1 MKDYRTVEE
10 FPDYEV
16 SSSGQVRN
24 KKTLKILS
32 QSLSSKGYYQVNI
45 GGKSRRVHRLVAIAF
60 VSNPDDLETVNHK
73 DGNKLNNSS
82 LNLEWLSRG
91 DNIKHA
97 REVLGIKPIP
107 YSVNGGQHH
116 LKGKVGDESSRGKPI
131 IAEFPDETKR
141 YYGSAYQA
149 ALELFGDKELGKQ
162 IRQSIN
168 RGSKQY
174 NGIKF
179 SNYGEST
186 S

>member
-1 MKDYRTVEE
+1 MEYRTLEE
-10 FPDYEV
+10 FPTYEV
-16 SSSGQVRN
+16 SREAIVRN

-60 VSNPDDLETVNHK
+60 VPNPDNFETVNHK
-73 DGNKLNNSS
+73 DGNKLNNSP
-82 LNLEWLSRG
+82 LNLEWMSRS

-97 REVLGIKPIP
+97 REVLGIKSIP
-107 YSVNGGQHH
+107 YSVNKGQHH
-116 LKGKVGDESSRGKPI
+116 LKGRVGDKSLRGKPV
-131 IAEFPDETKR
+131 IAEFPDGTKW

-149 ALELFGDKELGKQ
+149 ALELFGDRELGKQ

-168 RGSKQY
+168 RNSKSY
-174 NGIKF
+174 KGIKF
-179 SNYGEST
+179 SNHGKSK